1 MLEADDDVW
10 EEIRVCFFY
19 SSNSRWSIPILHQNF
34 MKCLMRM
41 FAEEDQGVVF
51 FETVISLKKQKHTC
65 IECVPMPW
73 SQFDLIPG
81 YFKVR
86 MTFWCSPPTYR
97 ISGIN
102 IVFRG

>member
-1 MLEADDDVW
+1 
-10 EEIRVCFFY
+10 
-19 SSNSRWSIPILHQNF
+19 

-86 MTFWCSPPTYR
+86 MRFFFLFLAETYTV
-97 ISGIN
+97 SGIN
-102 IVFRG
+102 IDFRG

>member
-1 MLEADDDVW
+1 
-10 EEIRVCFFY
+10 
-19 SSNSRWSIPILHQNF
+19 

-51 FETVISLKKQKHTC
+51 FETVISLKKQKHAC

-86 MTFWCSPPTYR
+86 MVFVLFSPGTYKV
-97 ISGIN
+97 SGIN

>member
-1 MLEADDDVW
+1 
-10 EEIRVCFFY
+10 
-19 SSNSRWSIPILHQNF
+19 

-51 FETVISLKKQKHTC
+51 FETVLSLKKQKHTC

-73 SQFDLIPG
+73 NQFDLIPG

-86 MTFWCSPPTYR
+86 PSLLSSPPRTYQV
-97 ISGIN
+97 SGIDT
-102 IVFRG
+102 ILGS

>member
-10 EEIRVCFFY
+10 EETRVCFY
-19 SSNSRWSIPILHQNF
+19 SSNLRWSIPILLQNF

-41 FAEEDQGVVF
+41 FAEEDRGVVF

-86 MTFWCSPPTYR
+86 MILFF
-97 ISGIN
+97 
-102 IVFRG
+102 FRDL

>member
-1 MLEADDDVW
+1 MMMYGKKLGYVY
-10 EEIRVCFFY
+10 ISHLR
-19 SSNSRWSIPILHQNF
+19 RPIPIFLQNF

-73 SQFDLIPG
+73 NQFDLIPG

-86 MTFWCSPPTYR
+86 MKF
-97 ISGIN
+97 
-102 IVFRG
+102 

>member
-1 MLEADDDVW
+1 
-10 EEIRVCFFY
+10 
-19 SSNSRWSIPILHQNF
+19 

-73 SQFDLIPG
+73 IQFDLIPG

-86 MTFWCSPPTYR
+86 MRFLSYV
-97 ISGIN
+97 SGLNKILGID
-102 IVFRG
+102 IVFGG